1 MSLRIEETFELRAPV
16 DRVWSYLVD
25 PRQVVDCLP
34 GAELTAVKDDSTFLG
49 RVKVKVG
56 PVTAAYNGKV
66 TITNR
71 DDGAHI
77 VSMVGEG
84 REAAGSGSAK
94 MTMTSR
100 LASLPTGVTQVRV
113 TADVDIVGKA
123 AQFGRGMIETVNR
136 QLFKQFTECVRTT
149 LEPPADRPPI
159 SATHEP
165 VSPATSLP
173 SSGSAAPSASQRA
186 QAEPLRIV
194 PMMLRAVVEM
204 LGRLLRAARRRITGQ
219 RDKGVV

>member
-1 MSLRIEETFELRAPV
+1 EETFELRAPV

-34 GAELTAVKDDSTFLG
+34 GAELTEVKDDSTFLG

-71 DDGAHI
+71 DDGAHV

-84 REAAGSGSAK
+84 REATGSGSAK

-100 LASLPTGVTQVRV
+100 LATLPTGVTQVRV
-113 TADVDIVGKA
+113 TADVD
-123 AQFGRGMIETVNR
+123 
-136 QLFKQFTECVRTT
+136 
-149 LEPPADRPPI
+149 
-159 SATHEP
+159 
-165 VSPATSLP
+165 
-173 SSGSAAPSASQRA
+173 
-186 QAEPLRIV
+186 
-194 PMMLRAVVEM
+194 
-204 LGRLLRAARRRITGQ
+204 
-219 RDKGVV
+219 

>member
-1 MSLRIEETFELRAPV
+1 MSVRIEETFELHAPV

-34 GAELTAVKDDSTFLG
+34 GAELTEVKDDTTFLG

-71 DDGAHI
+71 DDGAHV

-84 REAAGSGSAK
+84 RETAGSGSAK

-123 AQFGRGMIETVNR
+123 AQFGRGMIESVNK

-149 LEPPADRPPI
+149 LEPPADRAPSP
-159 SATHEP
+159 ATNEP
-165 VSPATSLP
+165 VAPATSLS
-173 SSGSAAPSASQRA
+173 SSGSAAPSGAPRV
-186 QAEPLRIV
+186 QAEPLRIL
-194 PMMLRAVVEM
+194 PMLLRAAIEM
-204 LGRLLRAARRRITGQ
+204 LGRWLRAARKRLTRQ
-219 RDKGVV
+219 RDRGVV

>member
-34 GAELTAVKDDSTFLG
+34 GAELTEVKDDSTFLG

-71 DDGAHI
+71 DDGAHV

-84 REAAGSGSAK
+84 REATGSGSAK

-149 LEPPADRPPI
+149 LEPPASTSAPQLAEADLPPLEGDRVRP
-159 SATHEP
+159 T
-165 VSPATSLP
+165 
-173 SSGSAAPSASQRA
+173 AAPSVAAGRG
-186 QAEPLRIV
+186 AEPVRIL
-194 PMMLRAVVEM
+194 PLLFHALADAVR
-204 LGRLLRAARRRITGQ
+204 RLLRAGRDVLRRKRTAE
-219 RDKGVV
+219 